1 MAMSKREKLLAA
13 GVGAVVLLFVG
24 QSIVS
29 SFQDALT
36 KKKEKLEGLVKKKQ
50 DQDLL
55 VTSGIIA
62 NQKINIVAPRSLP
75 RNVEKARADYM
86 EWLIALGDEAQLN
99 EPTPRF
105 LDASSFKPEK
115 DAFQS
120 FKFQIKGAGTI
131 ETATQLLYGFYAKDY
146 LHRIT
151 RFDVSPLNSREP
163 DRLSITL
170 DCEVLALAIA
180 KDKQEPPDAN
190 SNRFAKSLDEYKK
203 TISERNLFSPMN
215 YPPNVSAKKSV
226 EAKVG
231 LKLDYTIE
239 ATDAGPNQY
248 LLFDTVGEVPEGLKM
263 DRDLGKLSWS
273 PTKPGDYNVVVKVT
287 DTGIPAKSALQT
299 LTLSVREMPPP
310 APPANK
316 FDVASQATVTA
327 LIVGRS
333 GPEAWVLSKT
343 DDKKYYLRKGDQLKL
358 GGVQGQVMDVG
369 ANFVELE
376 TEGRRWLVGLDE
388 SLADAYKRGQED

>member
-1 MAMSKREKLLAA
+1 MAMNKREKLLAV

-36 KKKEKLEGLVKKKQ
+36 KKREKLESLVKKKQ

-75 RNVEKARADYM
+75 KNVEKARADYM
-86 EWLIALGDEAQLN
+86 EWLIALGDEAQLD

-120 FKFQIKGAGTI
+120 FKFQIKGSGTI
-131 ETATQLLYGFYAKDY
+131 ENATQLLYGFYSKDY

-151 RFDVSPLNSREP
+151 RFDVSPLSSREP

-180 KDKQEPPDAN
+180 KDKQEPPAGN
-190 SNRFAKSLDEYKK
+190 SNRLAKSLDEYKK
-203 TISERNLFSPMN
+203 PISERNLFSPMN
-215 YPPNVSAKKSV
+215 YPPNVSAKKTV
-226 EAKVG
+226 DAKVG
-231 LKLDYTIE
+231 LKIDYTIE

-248 LLFDTVGEVPEGLKM
+248 LLFDTVGDVPEGLKM
-263 DRDLGKLSWS
+263 DRDLGKISWS
-273 PTKPGDYNVVVKVT
+273 PTKPGEYKVVVKVT

-299 LTLSVREMPPP
+299 LTLSVKEMPPP
-310 APPANK
+310 APPANR

-358 GGVQGQVMDVG
+358 GGVQGQVIDVG

-376 TEGRRWLVGLDE
+376 TDGRRWLVGLDE

>member
-1 MAMSKREKLLAA
+1 MAMNKREKLLAV

-36 KKKEKLEGLVKKKQ
+36 KKREKLESLVKKKQ

-75 RNVEKARADYM
+75 KNVEKARADYM
-86 EWLIALGDEAQLN
+86 EWLIALGDEAQLD

-120 FKFQIKGAGTI
+120 FKFQIKGSGTI
-131 ETATQLLYGFYAKDY
+131 ENATQLLYGFYSKDY

-180 KDKQEPPDAN
+180 KDKQEPPAGN
-190 SNRFAKSLDEYKK
+190 SNRLAKSLDEYKK
-203 TISERNLFSPMN
+203 PISERNLFSPMN
-215 YPPNVSAKKSV
+215 YPPNVSAKKTV
-226 EAKVG
+226 DAKVG
-231 LKLDYTIE
+231 LKIDYTIE
-239 ATDAGPNQY
+239 ATDAGANQY
-248 LLFDTVGEVPEGLKM
+248 LLFDTVGDVPEGLKM
-263 DRDLGKLSWS
+263 DRDLGKISWS
-273 PTKPGDYNVVVKVT
+273 PTKPGDYKVVVKVT

-299 LTLSVREMPPP
+299 LTLSVKEMPPP
-310 APPANK
+310 APPANR

-358 GGVQGQVMDVG
+358 GGVQGQVIDVG

-376 TEGRRWLVGLDE
+376 TDGRRWLVGLDE

>member
-1 MAMSKREKLLAA
+1 MAMNKREKLLAA

-86 EWLIALGDEAQLN
+86 EWLIALGDEARLD

-105 LDASSFKPEK
+105 LDASPFKPEK

-131 ETATQLLYGFYAKDY
+131 ENATQLLYGFYAKDY

-180 KDKQEPPDAN
+180 KDKQEPPEAN
-190 SNRFAKSLDEYKK
+190 SNRFAKSLDEYKQ
-203 TISERNLFSPMN
+203 TICERNLFSPMN

-226 EAKVG
+226 DAKIG

-273 PTKPGDYNVVVKVT
+273 PTKPGDYKVVVKVT

-299 LTLSVREMPPP
+299 LTLSVKEMPPP

-358 GGVQGQVMDVG
+358 GGVQGQVIDVG

>member
-1 MAMSKREKLLAA
+1 MAMNKREKLLAV

-36 KKKEKLEGLVKKKQ
+36 KKREKLESLVKKKQ

-75 RNVEKARADYM
+75 KNVEKARADYM
-86 EWLIALGDEAQLN
+86 EWLIALGDEAQLD

-120 FKFQIKGAGTI
+120 FKFQIKGSGTI
-131 ETATQLLYGFYAKDY
+131 ENATQLLYGFYSKDY

-151 RFDVSPLNSREP
+151 RFDVSPLSSREP

-180 KDKQEPPDAN
+180 KDKQEPPAGN
-190 SNRFAKSLDEYKK
+190 SNRLAKSLDEYKK
-203 TISERNLFSPMN
+203 PISERNLFSPMN
-215 YPPNVSAKKSV
+215 YPPNVSAKKTV
-226 EAKVG
+226 DAKVG
-231 LKLDYTIE
+231 LKIDYTIE

-248 LLFDTVGEVPEGLKM
+248 LLFDTVGDVPEGLKM
-263 DRDLGKLSWS
+263 DRDLGKISWS
-273 PTKPGDYNVVVKVT
+273 PTKPGEYKVVVKVT

-299 LTLSVREMPPP
+299 LTLSVKEMPPP
-310 APPANK
+310 APPADR

-358 GGVQGQVMDVG
+358 GGVQGQVIDVG

-376 TEGRRWLVGLDE
+376 TDGRRWLVGLDE

>member
-1 MAMSKREKLLAA
+1 MAMNKREKFLAA

-29 SFQDALT
+29 SFQDALA

-86 EWLIALGDEAQLN
+86 EWLIALGDEARLD

-105 LDASSFKPEK
+105 LDASPFKPEK

-180 KDKQEPPDAN
+180 KDKQEPPEAN
-190 SNRFAKSLDEYKK
+190 SNRFAKSLDEYKQ
-203 TISERNLFSPMN
+203 TICERNLFSPMN

-226 EAKVG
+226 DAKIG

-273 PTKPGDYNVVVKVT
+273 PTKPGDYKVVVKVT
-287 DTGIPAKSALQT
+287 DTGIPAKSTLQT
-299 LTLSVREMPPP
+299 LTINVKEMPPP

-358 GGVQGQVMDVG
+358 GGVQGQVIDVG